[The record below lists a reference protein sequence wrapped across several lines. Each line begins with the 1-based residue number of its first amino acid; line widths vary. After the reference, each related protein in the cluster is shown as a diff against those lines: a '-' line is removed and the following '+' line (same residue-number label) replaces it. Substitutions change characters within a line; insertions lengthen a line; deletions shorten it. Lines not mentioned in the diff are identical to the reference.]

1 MVKLKH
7 GDQESDISSEEALA
21 FLTNMLV
28 ELAFYQ
34 NMPVNILI
42 TGITLKYE
50 LMERAY
56 RLAGPNDEVH

>member
-1 MVKLKH
+1 MVKLKQ
-7 GDQESDISSEEALA
+7 GDEESDISAEEALA

-34 NMPVNILI
+34 NMPVNILV

>member
-1 MVKLKH
+1 MVKLKQ

>member
-1 MVKLKH
+1 MVKITDGKDEH
-7 GDQESDISSEEALA
+7 EFSSEEALA

-42 TGITLKYE
+42 TGIQLKYE

>member
-7 GDQESDISSEEALA
+7 GDEESDISSEEALA

>member
-1 MVKLKH
+1 MVKITNGEEEH
-7 GDQESDISSEEALA
+7 EFSSEEALA

-34 NMPVNILI
+34 NVPIRVLV

>member
-7 GDQESDISSEEALA
+7 GDEESDISSEEALA

-34 NMPVNILI
+34 NMPVNVLI

>member
-1 MVKLKH
+1 MAKRKEE
-7 GDQESDISSEEALA
+7 GEESISSEEALA

-28 ELAFYQ
+28 EMAFYQ
-34 NMPVNILI
+34 NVPISVLV

-56 RLAGPNDEVH
+56 RLAGPNDEIH

>member
-7 GDQESDISSEEALA
+7 GDEESDISSEEALA

-42 TGITLKYE
+42 TGIQLKYE